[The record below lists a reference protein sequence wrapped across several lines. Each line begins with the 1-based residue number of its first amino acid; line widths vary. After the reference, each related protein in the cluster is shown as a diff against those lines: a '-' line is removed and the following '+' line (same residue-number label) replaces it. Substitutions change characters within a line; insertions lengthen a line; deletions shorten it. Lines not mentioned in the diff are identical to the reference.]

1 MSGVVSGGWHFV
13 WAAYLVTAVILGA
26 YAIRTI
32 CLGAQASR
40 NPTLTGEHSE
50 R

>member
-1 MSGVVSGGWHFV
+1 MSGVVSGGWQFV

-32 CLGAQASR
+32 CLGAQAPR
-40 NPTLTGEHSE
+40 DPTLTGEHSE